1 MYIENYKENNE
12 NKETII
18 RENFG
23 FLPSL
28 SFKDMAMYLLI
39 LILKIFIFG
48 YIIYSS
54 YYYTGY
60 LEDKSILNV
69 FIFVLA
75 GSCILY
81 ICTFLDFM
89 FRCYRNNVN
98 FSDMNYKGYALSSVM
113 APTIIVICA
122 VIIKVIDFLKISPIG
137 LLLQNLVQRKI
148 YIILI
153 TGIVYYI
160 SFETAY
166 ALVKCNKNN

>member
-1 MYIENYKENNE
+1 MYIENYNE

-28 SFKDMAMYLLI
+28 SFKDIAIYLLI

-69 FIFVLA
+69 FIFKTLLNSIFSHKCLYVL
-75 GSCILY
+75 G
-81 ICTFLDFM
+81 
-89 FRCYRNNVN
+89 
-98 FSDMNYKGYALSSVM
+98 
-113 APTIIVICA
+113 
-122 VIIKVIDFLKISPIG
+122 
-137 LLLQNLVQRKI
+137 
-148 YIILI
+148 
-153 TGIVYYI
+153 
-160 SFETAY
+160 
-166 ALVKCNKNN
+166 